1 MGATK
6 KAKVMFTCEHEIKEK
21 LTERA
26 KLQNRTVSN
35 LVETLVID
43 ALTSQQE
50 QEYSSTEKD
59 SKGVA

>member
-6 KAKVMFTCEHEIKEK
+6 KAKVMFTCEHDIKEK
-21 LTERA
+21 LTEWA
-26 KLQNRTVSN
+26 KSQNRTVSN

-43 ALTSQQE
+43 ALTSQHE
-50 QEYSSTEKD
+50 QPSSLLDKN

>member
-1 MGATK
+1 
-6 KAKVMFTCEHEIKEK
+6 MFTCEHEIKEK

-50 QEYSSTEKD
+50 QEYSSTEKN